1 MRSFKFL
8 AALAAV
14 GGMLLAAG
22 AYAADEPAKDAA
34 PAGKPATAAAAPVAG
49 GDVGSMKPIDRVL
62 ATEKG
67 KLKNPYTDNAEAIEE
82 GKKSKSKSVMSDEL
96 LAKQKTQDQADLLT
110 LGSCILFMS
119 IFTNN
124 EFFPHIDFAKIETGS
139 GAVVE
144 PEAGTRRRQWPKQG
158 RPSTF
163 LSDSGNRSYIITT
176 ERMISGLVLK

>member
-34 PAGKPATAAAAPVAG
+34 PAEKPATAAAAPVAG

-82 GKKSKSKSVMSDEL
+82 GKKAYLSFSCNGCHGGGGGGGMCPSLTNEVWVYGGDDDTVFRL
-96 LAKQKTQDQADLLT
+96 IT
-110 LGSCILFMS
+110 LGSSELQKS
-119 IFTNN
+119 GYKRVRT
-124 EFFPHIDFAKIETGS
+124 ET
-139 GAVVE
+139 VVGPMPPYRDIITDE
-144 PEAGTRRRQWPKQG
+144 VKLWKVIAWMRSVWTG
-158 RPSTF
+158 RPEK
-163 LSDSGNRSYIITT
+163 R
-176 ERMISGLVLK
+176 EW